1 MMIGK
6 KPMKRE
12 QEFEYQMEV
21 ARKVMRKDRQVL
33 AALAK
38 FDRTSK
44 SPDWVEAGLKQN
56 KTKN

>member
-1 MMIGK
+1 MIGK

-21 ARKVMRKDRQVL
+21 ASKVMLKDRRVL

-38 FDRTSK
+38 FDRTGK
-44 SPDWVEAGLKQN
+44 TPDWVEAGLKQN
-56 KTKN
+56 KIKD

>member
-1 MMIGK
+1 MIGK

-21 ARKVMRKDRQVL
+21 ASKVMVKDRRVL

-38 FDRTSK
+38 FDRTGK
-44 SPDWVEAGLKQN
+44 TPDWVEAGLKQN
-56 KTKN
+56 KIKD

>member
-21 ARKVMRKDRQVL
+21 ACKVMRKDRRAL

-38 FDRTSK
+38 FDRTGQN
-44 SPDWVEAGLKQN
+44 PDWVEPGLKQN
-56 KTKN
+56 ETKN